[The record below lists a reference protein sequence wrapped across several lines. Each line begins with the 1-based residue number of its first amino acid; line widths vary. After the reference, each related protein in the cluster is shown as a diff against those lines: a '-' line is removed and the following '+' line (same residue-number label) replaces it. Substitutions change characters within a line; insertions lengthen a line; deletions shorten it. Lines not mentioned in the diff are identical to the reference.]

1 VTPTAVRLEVRLIEL
16 FVTDAYAQ
24 AAGAAPPQSPAGLA
38 ISFVP
43 FIAIF
48 VLFYFLLI
56 MPQQK
61 KAKQRKQMIN
71 ALKKGDKVMTSGG
84 MIGTVAA
91 LFPKMVSLQ
100 VAEGTRIKVNRTY
113 IEEVLVSDT
122 EEE

>member
-1 VTPTAVRLEVRLIEL
+1 MVDF

-24 AAGAAPPQSPAGLA
+24 AAGAGPPQSGMGM
-38 ISFVP
+38 IVSFVP

-61 KAKQRKQMIN
+61 KAKQRKQMID
-71 ALKKGDKVMTSGG
+71 ALKKGDRIMTSGG

-91 LFPKMVSLQ
+91 LSPKVISLQ

-113 IEEVLVSDT
+113 IEEVLVT
-122 EEE
+122 ELEGEA

>member
-1 VTPTAVRLEVRLIEL
+1 MIDF

-24 AAGAAPPQSPAGLA
+24 AAGTSPPQSGMGM
-38 ISFVP
+38 IVSFVP

-61 KAKQRKQMIN
+61 KAKQRKQMID
-71 ALKKGDKVMTSGG
+71 ALKKGDKIMTSGG

-91 LFPKMVSLQ
+91 LFPKVISLQ
-100 VAEGTRIKVNRTY
+100 VAEGTRIKINRTY
-113 IEEVLVSDT
+113 IEEVLVTDT
-122 EEE
+122 DGEEQVK